1 MSQFL
6 AMTCL
11 DHKGLTIGLA
21 VVVLLAS
28 TGVVGAQGQYL
39 PALISTTATKT
50 VSMNT
55 EA

>member
-11 DHKGLTIGLA
+11 DHKGLKIGLA
-21 VVVLLAS
+21 VVALLAL
-28 TGVVGAQGQYL
+28 TGVVGAQGQY
-39 PALISTTATKT
+39 PPITATKT